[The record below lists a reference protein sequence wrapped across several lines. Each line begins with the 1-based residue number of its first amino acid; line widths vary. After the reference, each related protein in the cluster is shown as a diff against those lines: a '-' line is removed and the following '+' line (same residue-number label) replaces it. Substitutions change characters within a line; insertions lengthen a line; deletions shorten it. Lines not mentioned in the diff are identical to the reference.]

1 MSGAAYAVFHS
12 KLRVALSAHGI
23 TQHQLAAEVESQ
35 GWANRKSAARWI
47 DDAGYHPHKG
57 DYGAAARAMLAT
69 LASLRPAEVDAWYA
83 LVDHCLSRRE
93 YRAALGLRSLDIA
106 GPWYQPPVPNDF
118 DVCGQADETLKRLL
132 LGAVTPANPV
142 GLIGVAAHSDQDIT
156 RRLSVLAELHE
167 VIQAFGAL
175 IYQPVDVDETQWHSF
190 LEQGKERAAAA
201 IAATQRPALVV
212 LANLTRATLPR
223 AQAFIHQHFAG
234 RSVSL
239 VCADDYSLF
248 DELGVPADFRYS
260 ILPAQAL
267 QHNAPMAAEGVAT
280 GPSDAPG
287 RSTARDEGWSE
298 TVVDGA
304 SPSQTVIEVPQPAP
318 APLYQLTKQ
327 DVRAV
332 IQIAR
337 SVPRGFT
344 FSARAFGHVTQLDE
358 NAAAMLLNRLI
369 GLGLALARPA
379 RHGVEEFDIPA
390 QIRDEVDRLMA
401 QDSALAAETPADLA
415 QLPPLLNTA
424 GVLATLYHGSRADV
438 SHIPVRRNTLLLPIL
453 DDAYS
458 AWRMLKLCRWP
469 GVQEA
474 MRARQA
480 SILID
485 MAPTLQ
491 ALEARLRP
499 WRLLLWVSTGLMP
512 LCFLLATWLA
522 LAHSAI
528 MLALAILLV
537 TSAAVIVGAIMT
549 NRHMDAWKRILF
561 EMGLV
566 PMD

>member
-1 MSGAAYAVFHS
+1 MQRTSNLQTPADDARSGITMSGAAYAVFHG
-12 KLRVALSAHGI
+12 KLRAALTAHGI
-23 TQHQLAAEVESQ
+23 TQHQFAVEVESQ

-47 DDAGYHPHKG
+47 EDARYHPHKG

-106 GPWYQPPVPNDF
+106 GPWYQPPVPGDF
-118 DVCGQADETLKRLL
+118 DVRGQADETLKRLL

-175 IYQPVDVDETQWHSF
+175 IYQPVDVDEAQWHSF
-190 LEQGKERAAAA
+190 LEQGKGRAAAA

-248 DELGVPADFRYS
+248 DQLGVPADFRYS
-260 ILPAQAL
+260 ILPAQEPAL
-267 QHNAPMAAEGVAT
+267 EHNAPMAAEAQAAGT
-280 GPSDAPG
+280 P
-287 RSTARDEGWSE
+287 
-298 TVVDGA
+298 
-304 SPSQTVIEVPQPAP
+304 PSQTVIEVPQPAP

-332 IQIAR
+332 IQMVR

-369 GLGLALARPA
+369 GLGLVLARPT
-379 RHGVEEFDIPA
+379 RHGMEEFDIPA
-390 QIRDEVDRLMA
+390 QNRDEVDRLVA
-401 QDSALAAETPADLA
+401 QDSALAAETPVDLA

-438 SHIPVRRNTLLLPIL
+438 SHIPVRRSTLLLPML

-458 AWRMLKLCRWP
+458 AWRMLKLCRWR

-480 SILID
+480 PILID
-485 MAPTLQ
+485 MAPTLRM
-491 ALEARLRP
+491 LEARLRP
-499 WRLLLWVSTGLMP
+499 WRLLLWISTGLMP

-528 MLALAILLV
+528 MLALTILLV

-549 NRHMDAWKRILF
+549 NRHMDAWKRVLF